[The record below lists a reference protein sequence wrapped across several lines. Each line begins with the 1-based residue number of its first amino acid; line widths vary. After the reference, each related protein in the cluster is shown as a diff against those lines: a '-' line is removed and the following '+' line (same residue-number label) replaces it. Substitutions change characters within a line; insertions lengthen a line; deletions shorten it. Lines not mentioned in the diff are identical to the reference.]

1 MNYITEEEAYKSY
14 LNGNFDNVMPF
25 KSKYGE
31 RSYLDYLHELGI
43 EIIESSEDDFSWR
56 DELYEEALEK
66 FKRLNKLDNESEF
79 TIIPYEI
86 EQLKKH

>member
-31 RSYLDYLHELGI
+31 RS
-43 EIIESSEDDFSWR
+43 
-56 DELYEEALEK
+56 
-66 FKRLNKLDNESEF
+66 
-79 TIIPYEI
+79 
-86 EQLKKH
+86 

>member
-1 MNYITEEEAYKSY
+1 MEYITEDEAYKSY

-31 RSYLDYLHELGI
+31 RSYIDYLGDLGI
-43 EIIESSEDDFSWR
+43 EIIDSSEDEEWR
-56 DELYEEALEK
+56 DELYKEALEK